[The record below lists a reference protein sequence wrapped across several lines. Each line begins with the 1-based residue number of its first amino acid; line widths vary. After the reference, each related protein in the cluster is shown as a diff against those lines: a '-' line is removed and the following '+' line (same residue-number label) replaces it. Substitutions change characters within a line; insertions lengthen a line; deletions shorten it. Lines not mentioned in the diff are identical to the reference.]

1 METNDAI
8 LREIDADRGEIDAD
22 GREIEDLRR
31 EIRRHEHLYYVLDR
45 PEIDDAAFDAL
56 MRRLRDLEALHPDL
70 VTPDSPTQRVGGKPS
85 ESFPSRAHE
94 VPMLSLDNTY
104 DEGDL
109 REFDAR
115 VRKLLPGEAF
125 SYTAEL
131 KYDGLSMS
139 LIYADGRLAA
149 AVTRGDGATGEV
161 VTPSIR
167 TIRAVP
173 LALSA
178 SAPGG
183 PVPSTAAVTGS
194 GAAPA
199 PGPTSPGR
207 PRQPILPGFL
217 SEESPAPTAAPP
229 PEPEFRLTPPVPPR
243 REAPLLEAPGV
254 PPAPAPATPTGAR
267 LEVRGEVVMPVK
279 SFERLNEQ
287 RKRDGEPLFANPR
300 NAAAGSIR
308 NLDPRVSASRKLDF
322 YAWGVIAEGLAF
334 ARHADALA
342 YLRALGFKVGEPFAV
357 CDSLEEVLAFIR
369 RVDPLRDAL
378 PMEIDGVV
386 VKVNEIALQ
395 ERLGSTSKCP
405 RWAVA
410 YKFPARRTATRINA
424 IVVQVGRTGALTPV
438 AEFDPVFLDG
448 SLVQRATLH
457 NPDEVERLDV
467 RVGDWVFIEKGGD
480 IIPKVV
486 SVIPEKREGDPPPFR
501 MPDHCP
507 VCGGGVFREPE
518 EAVLRC
524 VSADCRARLRASLL
538 HFASRK
544 AMDVQGLGESLVDQL
559 LEKGHVKGIPDLYAL
574 DGTEL
579 AGLERMGKKSARN
592 LLDELDKSRK
602 LPLRRLLFGLGI
614 RFVGERTAKVLA
626 RRYRTLDAL
635 AAAPAE
641 GLAETPEVGPV
652 IAGSVRAF
660 FDEPSNLALVE
671 RLRASGL
678 SFEETGDA
686 AVQGV
691 LFAAGGESAETG
703 EGPCAGESPDG
714 TGPGGTPAGGSG
726 GVLAVGPAGA
736 AGAGPESDRTPSGSP
751 PPRPSAPG
759 GTGSPASG
767 TPPPESPAAVDFFS
781 GRTFVLT
788 GALAA
793 MTRDE
798 ASERIERLGG
808 RTASSVSRK
817 TDFLICGA
825 DAGSK
830 LNKARSLGIPV
841 LTEAE
846 FLEKLK

>member
-1 METNDAI
+1 MEANDAI
-8 LREIDADRGEIDAD
+8 RREIG
-22 GREIEDLRR
+22 DLRR

-45 PEIDDAAFDAL
+45 PEIADAEFDAL
-56 MRRLRDLEALHPDL
+56 MRRLLELEALHPGL
-70 VTPDSPTQRVGGKPS
+70 VTPDSPTRRVGGKPS
-85 ESFPSRAHE
+85 EGFPSRAHE
-94 VPMLSLDNTY
+94 TPLLSLDNTY
-104 DEGDL
+104 DEGEL

-115 VRKLLPGEAF
+115 VRKLVPGEAF

-139 LIYADGRLAA
+139 LIYEDGRLAA
-149 AVTRGDGATGEV
+149 AVTRGDGTTGEV
-161 VTPSIR
+161 VTPGIR

-173 LALSA
+173 LLLDTGPDAPAAQPGAA
-178 SAPGG
+178 SPD
-183 PVPSTAAVTGS
+183 S
-194 GAAPA
+194 AAPA
-199 PGPTSPGR
+199 APSPSR

-217 SEESPAPTAAPP
+217 AEAPP
-229 PEPEFRLTPPVPPR
+229 PPAPEPGPEAEFRLTPPAPPR
-243 REAPLLEAPGV
+243 REAPSPGRPDAPA
-254 PPAPAPATPTGAR
+254 APAPAARPGTR
-267 LEVRGEVVMPVK
+267 LEVRGEVVMPVR
-279 SFERLNEQ
+279 SFEALNAQ
-287 RKRDGEPLFANPR
+287 RRRDGEPLFANPR

-308 NLDPRVSASRKLDF
+308 NLDPRVPASRKLDF
-322 YAWGVIAEGLAF
+322 YAWGVLAEGVSF

-342 YLRALGFKVGEPFAV
+342 HLRRLGFKVGEPFAV
-357 CDSLEEVLAFIR
+357 CGSLEEVLAFIR
-369 RVDPLRDAL
+369 RVDPLRDHL

-386 VKVNEIALQ
+386 VKVNEVPLQ
-395 ERLGSTSKCP
+395 ERLGNTSKCP

-410 YKFPARRTATRINA
+410 YKYPARRTSTRVNA

-457 NPDEVERLDV
+457 NPDEVERLDL

-501 MPDHCP
+501 MPDRCP

-544 AMDVQGLGESLVDQL
+544 AMDVQGLGEALVDQL
-559 LEKGHVKGIPDLYAL
+559 LEKGLVKGIPDLYAL
-574 DGTEL
+574 DETPL
-579 AGLERMGKKSARN
+579 ANLERMGRKSARK

-626 RRYRTLDAL
+626 RRYRSLDAL

-641 GLAETPEVGPV
+641 DLAETPEVGPV

-660 FDEPSNLALVE
+660 FDEPANRALVE

-678 SFEETGDA
+678 SFEESGDAPVQGALFAPGDA
-686 AVQGV
+686 A
-691 LFAAGGESAETG
+691 AETG
-703 EGPCAGESPDG
+703 EGLYAGESSDG
-714 TGPGGTPAGGSG
+714 SGPGEGAAGVDGPA
-726 GVLAVGPAGA
+726 LAPGPAGV
-736 AGAGPESDRTPSGSP
+736 AGAFPATAGT
-751 PPRPSAPG
+751 APG
-759 GTGSPASG
+759 T
-767 TPPPESPAAVDFFS
+767 TPPASPAADAFFS

-788 GALAA
+788 GTLAA
-793 MTRDE
+793 MPRDE
-798 ASERIERLGG
+798 ASERIEHLGG
-808 RTASSVSRK
+808 RTASSVSKK
-817 TDFLICGA
+817 TDFVICGA

-830 LNKARSLGIPV
+830 LAKAQALGVPV

-846 FLEKLK
+846 FLEKLEGHLSTDKK

>member
-1 METNDAI
+1 MAANDTI
-8 LREIDADRGEIDAD
+8 HREIG
-22 GREIEDLRR
+22 DLRR

-45 PEIDDAAFDAL
+45 PEIADAEFDAL
-56 MRRLRDLEALHPDL
+56 MRHLRDLETIHPDL

-85 ESFPSRAHE
+85 ASFPSREHE

-115 VRKLLPGEAF
+115 VRKLVPGEDF

-139 LIYADGRLAA
+139 LIYEDGRLTA
-149 AVTRGDGATGEV
+149 AVTRGDGTTGEL
-161 VTPSIR
+161 VTPGIR

-173 LALSA
+173 LVLDT
-178 SAPGG
+178 G
-183 PVPSTAAVTGS
+183 PVDPAAQPGAAS
-194 GAAPA
+194 PESAAPAAPA
-199 PGPTSPGR
+199 PSR

-217 SEESPAPTAAPP
+217 AEAPP
-229 PEPEFRLTPPVPPR
+229 PPAPEPQPETEFRLTPPTPPR
-243 REAPLLEAPGV
+243 RGAPPPGRPGTLSDDPV
-254 PPAPAPATPTGAR
+254 PAAHPGTR
-267 LEVRGEVVMPVK
+267 LEVRGEVVMPVS
-279 SFERLNEQ
+279 SFEALNAQ
-287 RKRDGEPLFANPR
+287 RTRDGEPLFANPR

-308 NLDPRVSASRKLDF
+308 NLDPRVPATRKLDF
-322 YAWGVIAEGLAF
+322 YAWGILAEGLSF

-342 YLRALGFKVGEPFAV
+342 HLRRLGFKVGEPFAV
-357 CDSLEEVLAFIR
+357 CGSLEEVLAFIH
-369 RVDPLRDAL
+369 RVTPLRDSL

-386 VKVNEIALQ
+386 VKVNEIPLQ

-410 YKFPARRTATRINA
+410 YKFPARQTSTRVTA

-486 SVIPEKREGDPPPFR
+486 SVIREKREGDPPPFR
-501 MPDHCP
+501 MPDRCP

-544 AMDVQGLGESLVDQL
+544 AMDVQGLGEALVDQL
-559 LEKGHVKGIPDLYAL
+559 LEKGFVKAIPDLYTL
-574 DGTEL
+574 DEGQL
-579 AGLERMGKKSARN
+579 AALERMGRKSARN

-635 AAAPAE
+635 FTAPAE
-641 GLAETPEVGPV
+641 DLAETPEVGPV

-678 SFEETGDA
+678 TFEESGDA

-691 LFAAGGESAETG
+691 LFAPGDAAAEAG
-703 EGPCAGESPDG
+703 EGLYAGEPPAG
-714 TGPGGTPAGGSG
+714 TGPGGAAAVGNGTI
-726 GVLAVGPAGA
+726 LAVGPAETTPA
-736 AGAGPESDRTPSGSP
+736 SLLSPEA
-751 PPRPSAPG
+751 SASG
-759 GTGSPASG
+759 GTGLPVSVPPDIPGATQPA
-767 TPPPESPAAVDFFS
+767 SPAAVAFFS

-788 GALAA
+788 GTLAA
-793 MTRDE
+793 MPRDE
-798 ASERIERLGG
+798 ASERIENLGG

-817 TDFLICGA
+817 TDFLICGT

-830 LNKARSLGIPV
+830 LDKARSLGVPV

-846 FLEKLK
+846 FLEKLV